1 MHILG
6 NGPKMQYIRNISTL
20 EFSFVHV
27 QISVQCGRQNFIM
40 PNFQTR
46 KPTQIWQLKPWNS
59 SIEDKKP
66 TKDNNFSRQQRCRR
80 PTIQLPLKTANFLS
94 LIYSTRFVWIVTL
107 LDLFTQKAK
116 NRASYWN
123 RVKQLQEYFAFYL

>member
-1 MHILG
+1 MLR

-46 KPTQIWQLKPWNS
+46 KTTQIWQLKPQNS
-59 SIEDKKP
+59 SIEDKTP
-66 TKDNNFSRQQRCRR
+66 TKDNNFARQQRCRR
-80 PTIQLPLKTANFLS
+80 PTIQLPLKTAKFLS
-94 LIYSTRFVWIVTL
+94 LIYSTRFVWTIIL
-107 LDLFTQKAK
+107 LDLFTQKEK
-116 NRASYWN
+116 NKANYWN
-123 RVKQLQEYFAFYL
+123 CVKQLHEYFAFYL